1 MCSSYYVLIFI
12 VLTWL
17 NLNCIAHNPCQQ
29 PCPLISIITSTR
41 FIRQSN
47 YLIDGRLGLICR
59 HVRRCDY
66 LFLQDDRLT
75 TIAVILANE
84 RERCVCGMTNRR
96 TNSKFRS
103 IHRVFD
109 VAFNFHKTLVFFLL
123 LSFFFLFCFCIRVPS
138 TFYMFTE
145 LYRSLKRTR
154 PNEYAKKKKK
164 RNDRLESRLEPI
176 IPGDGL
182 DVFSTFHTNFSTDL
196 STMVTIKS
204 LSLPRCHI
212 FSYARMSRLEPSRR
226 PASLLQTRPTRA
238 DVDRERYGTSM
249 RGSNILAIFRL
260 FFFFFLSSF
269 SSLPSSPPSNQINL
283 ANSGEKNDQSSRS
296 SISNYACSRNIARS
310 NIGIDTLLYT
320 RGFFFSF
327 FSTIIEPRRI
337 RLPLISKALETRD

>member
-1 MCSSYYVLIFI
+1 M
-12 VLTWL
+12 
-17 NLNCIAHNPCQQ
+17 
-29 PCPLISIITSTR
+29 
-41 FIRQSN
+41 
-47 YLIDGRLGLICR
+47 IDGRLGLICR

-154 PNEYAKKKKK
+154 PNEYAKKKKTK
-164 RNDRLESRLEPI
+164 RSIGISSRTNYPRRWPRRLLDFSHKFFDWSVNDGDDKIS
-176 IPGDGL
+176 IPPSMSHFQLCAYVASGAVATPCVAFIDPADTRRRRSGKVWNI
-182 DVFSTFHTNFSTDL
+182 DARIKHPCNFS
-196 STMVTIKS
+196 
-204 LSLPRCHI
+204 P
-212 FSYARMSRLEPSRR
+212 
-226 PASLLQTRPTRA
+226 
-238 DVDRERYGTSM
+238 
-249 RGSNILAIFRL
+249 L
-260 FFFFFLSSF
+260 FLFFLSSF

-283 ANSGEKNDQSSRS
+283 ASSGEKKWWVAVVN
-296 SISNYACSRNIARS
+296 
-310 NIGIDTLLYT
+310 
-320 RGFFFSF
+320 F
-327 FSTIIEPRRI
+327 
-337 RLPLISKALETRD
+337 

>member
-1 MCSSYYVLIFI
+1 
-12 VLTWL
+12 
-17 NLNCIAHNPCQQ
+17 
-29 PCPLISIITSTR
+29 
-41 FIRQSN
+41 
-47 YLIDGRLGLICR
+47 
-59 HVRRCDY
+59 
-66 LFLQDDRLT
+66 
-75 TIAVILANE
+75 
-84 RERCVCGMTNRR
+84 MTNRR

-226 PASLLQTRPTRA
+226 PASLL
-238 DVDRERYGTSM
+238 
-249 RGSNILAIFRL
+249 
-260 FFFFFLSSF
+260 
-269 SSLPSSPPSNQINL
+269 
-283 ANSGEKNDQSSRS
+283 
-296 SISNYACSRNIARS
+296 
-310 NIGIDTLLYT
+310 
-320 RGFFFSF
+320 
-327 FSTIIEPRRI
+327 
-337 RLPLISKALETRD
+337 

>member
-41 FIRQSN
+41 FIRQSS

-145 LYRSLKRTR
+145 LYRSLKRIR
-154 PNEYAKKKKK
+154 PNEYAKKKK
-164 RNDRLESRLEPI
+164 NETIDWNLVSSQLSPAMASTSSRL
-176 IPGDGL
+176 
-182 DVFSTFHTNFSTDL
+182 FT
-196 STMVTIKS
+196 
-204 LSLPRCHI
+204 
-212 FSYARMSRLEPSRR
+212 
-226 PASLLQTRPTRA
+226 Q
-238 DVDRERYGTSM
+238 
-249 RGSNILAIFRL
+249 IFRL
-260 FFFFFLSSF
+260 IC
-269 SSLPSSPPSNQINL
+269 Q
-283 ANSGEKNDQSSRS
+283 RW
-296 SISNYACSRNIARS
+296 
-310 NIGIDTLLYT
+310 
-320 RGFFFSF
+320 
-327 FSTIIEPRRI
+327 
-337 RLPLISKALETRD
+337 